1 MKYTLKVSYDCGV
14 RYVAEKES
22 DDLEELKQRGKE
34 LDREML
40 RWTIE
45 DAEGKQVEYCN
56 IHKSIVETILAQ
68 RLKGKRGN
76 D

>member
-14 RYVAEKES
+14 RYRTEKES

-34 LDREML
+34 LDRKML

-45 DAEGKQVEYCN
+45 DAEGKQIECCN
-56 IHKSIVETILAQ
+56 IHKSILATILAH
-68 RLKGKRGN
+68 RIKESK
-76 D
+76 